1 MFKWLNSYEANSV
14 VQFSCTFK
22 TKVLLKKPTH
32 DYIIEAKEVY
42 IHESFGRYQGKLV
55 LRN

>member
-1 MFKWLNSYEANSV
+1 MLKWLNSYEANNV
-14 VQFSCTFK
+14 VKFICTFK
-22 TKVLLKKPTH
+22 TKVLLKKTTH

-42 IHESFGRYQGKLV
+42 IHQSFGRYQGKLV